1 MRALRTIRHRLA
13 ILATIALLASPLPA
27 QAASFNWEGSRAQEV
42 TSSVLDLVLV
52 RPLATARVI
61 VGGLLFVP
69 AVVISAPG
77 GREGFDSAYDTLIA
91 EPTEFAF
98 QRKIGEL

>member
-13 ILATIALLASPLPA
+13 TLSLIALFASPLPA
-27 QAASFNWEGSRAQEV
+27 QADAFNWEGSRAQEV

-52 RPLATARVI
+52 RPLATGRVLI
-61 VGGLLFVP
+61 GGLLFIP
-69 AVVISAPG
+69 AVVISAPS
-77 GREGFDSAYDTLIA
+77 GREGFDGAYDTLIA